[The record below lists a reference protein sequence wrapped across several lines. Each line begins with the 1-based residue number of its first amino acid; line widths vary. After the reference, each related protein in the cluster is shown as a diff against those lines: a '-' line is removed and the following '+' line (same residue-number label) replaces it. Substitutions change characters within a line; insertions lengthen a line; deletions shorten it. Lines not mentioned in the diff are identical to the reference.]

1 MRAMSGDHEARTE
14 RDSYI
19 RVEHVTKVYQ
29 RDNGTVYALRGV
41 SFGVNR
47 GELVGLMGPS
57 GSGKSTLLNLLGGL
71 DRPTEGRVVVEATDI
86 AKLSSDALALYRRDR
101 IGFVFQSSYLIGALT
116 VYENVA
122 LPLVPLPISDDEKKE
137 RVERALEECNIAHR
151 SGHLPGELSGG
162 EQQRAA
168 VARALVNDPEIV
180 LADEPT
186 GELDPENADRIM
198 ELLTRIGEGGR
209 TVVVASH
216 DADVLAR
223 LPRVLRLREG
233 ELEADERK

>member
-1 MRAMSGDHEARTE
+1 MSSEHEAGAE

-19 RVEHVTKVYQ
+19 RVEHVTKIYERESGRVC
-29 RDNGTVYALRGV
+29 ALRGV
-41 SFGVNR
+41 SFTVGR

-71 DRPTEGRVVVEATDI
+71 DRPTEGRVIVEATDI

-122 LPLVPLPISDDEKKE
+122 LPLVPLPISEEEKKQ

-151 SGHLPGELSGG
+151 AGHLPGELSGG

-168 VARALVNDPEIV
+168 VARALVNDPELV

-198 ELLTRIGEGGR
+198 ELLTQIGGGRR
-209 TVVVASH
+209 TVVIASH
-216 DADVLAR
+216 DEDVLGR
-223 LPRVLRLREG
+223 LPRILKLREG
-233 ELEADERK
+233 ELEADETR

>member
-1 MRAMSGDHEARTE
+1 MMAMDGAHDSRPEGS
-14 RDSYI
+14 SYI
-19 RVEHVTKVYQ
+19 RVERVTKVYE

-41 SFGVNR
+41 SFAVGK

-71 DRPTEGRVVVEATDI
+71 DRPTEGRVIVEATDI
-86 AKLSSDALALYRRDR
+86 GKLSSDALALYRRDR
-101 IGFVFQSSYLIGALT
+101 IGFVFQSSYLIPALT

-122 LPLVPLPISDDEKKE
+122 LPLVPLPLSEEEKRE

-151 SGHLPGELSGG
+151 AGHLPGELSGG

-168 VARALVNDPEIV
+168 VARALVNDPELL

-186 GELDPENADRIM
+186 GELDPENASRVM
-198 ELLTRIGEGGR
+198 ELLTQIGEGGR

-216 DADVLAR
+216 DEGVLAW
-223 LPRVLRLREG
+223 LPRILRLREG
-233 ELEADERK
+233 ELEADETR